1 MLGERVRILE
11 GEPALEVADDCSVC
25 GTDVTQYYP
34 RSRAGKDM
42 HKGEDNMARRRG
54 RGMGQIIPISPDLM
68 GTIKTAG
75 TAAVSVVVN
84 RQIATGIFG
93 MMDKANTAISKPAPS
108 VYTRAF
114 LESGLGIVGGGII
127 ARGMKSTG
135 LGVAWALGPL
145 VMAASNIATQLIDG
159 NGNGNGTQTVGPGV
173 VDATPVT
180 GLHANMPYIPPGVAI
195 PYHPDAAAA
204 RFRHIANRAA

>member
-1 MLGERVRILE
+1 
-11 GEPALEVADDCSVC
+11 
-25 GTDVTQYYP
+25 
-34 RSRAGKDM
+34 
-42 HKGEDNMARRRG
+42 MARRRG

-84 RQIATGIFG
+84 RQIAKSIFG
-93 MMDKANTAISKPAPS
+93 MMDTANTAISKPEPS

-145 VMAASNIATQLIDG
+145 VMAASDIATRLIDG
-159 NGNGNGTQTVGPGV
+159 NGNGNGNGTSTETLAPGV
-173 VDATPVT
+173 VTTD